1 MNVFSSRTYLQGELT
16 RMRIDIELR
25 TLAGEHSK
33 ALQADAMLFLQTALQ
48 LKAMTE
54 ARLQ

>member
-1 MNVFSSRTYLQGELT
+1 VNVFSSRAYLTGELA
-16 RMRIDIELR
+16 RLRIDIELR
-25 TLAGEHSK
+25 TLAGERSK

>member
-1 MNVFSSRTYLQGELT
+1 MTVFSSRNYLQAELT

-25 TLAGEHSK
+25 TLAGERSK